1 LGEAGGLNL
10 YGYVGNNPINRVDP
24 LGLSFWGDVGDA
36 EYNFYSSIGNF
47 FTGSQ
52 NSGPA
57 QDPNSIGALSQ
68 NAGYGFHPLYDEDGN
83 ALGNPASAVGG
94 AVVGGVVD
102 AASMFTGGG
111 EAKMVKCEAKS
122 IWSSTKAKTA
132 VENAFGHWEKH
143 KGEFPEFQN
152 AKQYVEGAK
161 NFFESPP
168 PGTLTKI
175 NSYGDKLFYNPA
187 SNTFGVQS
195 ANGAPRTLFR
205 PTDGI
210 NYWNRQ

>member
-1 LGEAGGLNL
+1 MRLVILHLLLVALWLGAWLTQRL
-10 YGYVGNNPINRVDP
+10 CS
-24 LGLSFWGDVGDA
+24 L
-36 EYNFYSSIGNF
+36 
-47 FTGSQ
+47 
-52 NSGPA
+52 
-57 QDPNSIGALSQ
+57 
-68 NAGYGFHPLYDEDGN
+68 
-83 ALGNPASAVGG
+83 
-94 AVVGGVVD
+94 VVARRNG
-102 AASMFTGGG
+102 
-111 EAKMVKCEAKS
+111 KCEAKS